1 MTQQFV
7 DNQLTTLKREKN
19 TKDGKKKKL
28 KTEKQLFSKKKL
40 VWSYNFFVLFSKFN
54 LG

>member
-19 TKDGKKKKL
+19 TL
-28 KTEKQLFSKKKL
+28 R
-40 VWSYNFFVLFSKFN
+40 V
-54 LG
+54 